1 MGKHN
6 KNENSINLVVKID
19 FIVILLAGWGAAMK
33 YLPQTSHLT
42 QLAIGIGCC
51 VLFYVINKI
60 KIIRRIVQ
68 STFAFLWAG
77 FIWHFLPLEALAED
91 NALWPWLLLFI
102 LFMIFLPIHIRPFEK
117 LNPSSSN
124 YYTNADIGVPSYSYV
139 TDIPVNS
146 MDTELYSRIRAKYE
160 KLVQN
165 FTDTLPLYQECRQ
178 KYYGVS
184 IQIDE
189 MFNYM
194 ESSIESNRQ
203 SLNQIKTVL
212 EMGNHEKQ
220 VLLEIWENLNI
231 LENFILQIKELC
243 DMLQKTDYEN
253 QHQFVHNETTEDTS
267 NMDMFFAGCNDKES
281 VTKRYRQLMK
291 TFHPD
296 NQNGDQKMT
305 QLIQEAYEKQ
315 LSMM

>member
-1 MGKHN
+1 M
-6 KNENSINLVVKID
+6 
-19 FIVILLAGWGAAMK
+19 
-33 YLPQTSHLT
+33 
-42 QLAIGIGCC
+42 
-51 VLFYVINKI
+51 
-60 KIIRRIVQ
+60 
-68 STFAFLWAG
+68 FLWAG

-102 LFMIFLPIHIRPFEK
+102 LFMIFLSIHISPFEK

-124 YYTNADIGVPSYSYV
+124 YHTNADIGAPSYSYV
-139 TDIPVNS
+139 TDIPINS

-165 FTDTLPLYQECRQ
+165 FTDTLSLYREYRQ

-194 ESSIESNRQ
+194 ESCIESNQQ
-203 SLNQIKTVL
+203 SLNQVKTVP

-243 DMLQKTDYEN
+243 DML
-253 QHQFVHNETTEDTS
+253 
-267 NMDMFFAGCNDKES
+267 
-281 VTKRYRQLMK
+281 
-291 TFHPD
+291 
-296 NQNGDQKMT
+296 
-305 QLIQEAYEKQ
+305 
-315 LSMM
+315 